1 MKKWLVLF
9 FLMICAVFLLTVVA
23 EMPPLGD
30 PNNPTNSYIIPRYLS
45 QGEKEAG
52 CKNIVTA
59 VILNY
64 RGYDTLGEVTVIF
77 TALCSILAI
86 LRREKPEISYSELD
100 TSPVKH
106 SIVVSTVIRILVP
119 CIMLF
124 ALYIILSGTVS
135 PGGGF
140 QGGVIAGAG
149 FIIVALIFGLV
160 RGIEKFPSSVRGWL
174 EPAAVISFT
183 VVGLTGIFLGGN
195 FLTFVGPY
203 LPLSYQKLTREIMLL
218 LLEIGIG
225 VGGGSIMASIFY
237 SMQREDRRERKR
249 E

>member
-1 MKKWLVLF
+1 MKRWLVL
-9 FLMICAVFLLTVVA
+9 LSLTICAVFLLTVVA

-30 PNNPTNSYIIPRYLS
+30 PNNPTNSHIAPRYLS
-45 QGEKEAG
+45 RGEKEAG

-77 TALCSILAI
+77 TALCSVLAV
-86 LRREKPEISYSELD
+86 LRREKPKISYSELD
-100 TSPVKH
+100 ASPVKP
-106 SIVVSTVIRILVP
+106 SIVVSTAICILIP
-119 CIMLF
+119 CLMLF

-140 QGGVIAGAG
+140 QGGVVAGAG
-149 FIIVALIFGLV
+149 FIIIALIFGLI
-160 RGIEKFPSSVRGWL
+160 RGIEKFPLRIRSWL
-174 EPAAVISFT
+174 EPAAVISFIG
-183 VVGLTGIFLGGN
+183 VGLMGIFLGGS
-195 FLTFVGPY
+195 FLTLTGPY
-203 LPLSYQKLTREIMLL
+203 LPPSYHKLTCKIMLL

-237 SMQREDRRERKR
+237 SMQREDRRRGEEK
-249 E
+249 